1 MKYKLAIIL
10 LIIIFIN
17 SCKLT
22 GLFVK
27 DEPAK
32 KYTIKEEQL
41 SEPQEQTNTNQAS
54 ASENIKP
61 KDCNQTIK
69 ELADG
74 REDIQIQLLEL
85 ETKKRKLAGEVNYYK
100 DSVYGQEK
108 YSQKLAELEQ
118 ASDEYKEVNKRLE
131 DQENAIKLLSK
142 KCDIKV
148 RLFRN

>member
-17 SCKLT
+17 SCKFT

-41 SEPQEQTNTNQAS
+41 SEPQEQINTNQAP
-54 ASENIKP
+54 APEKIKP

-69 ELADG
+69 ELADE
-74 REDIQIQLLEL
+74 REDIQIKLLEL

-100 DSVYGQEK
+100 DLVYGQEK
-108 YSQKLAELEQ
+108 YNQKLAELEQ
-118 ASDEYKEVNKRLE
+118 ASDEYKEVKKRLE